1 VNNEGAMNKPITRV
15 NGSRSGPAFEI
26 PYSIL
31 VPKRTEVTNLLVP
44 VCHAPSHMAYAV
56 TRVEPHF
63 MLLGAAAG
71 YAAIHSIIDGHID
84 VQAVNV
90 TRLQTTLLHDG
101 VLLHYPPGHCDSE
114 S

>member
-1 VNNEGAMNKPITRV
+1 MNKPIAKV
-15 NGSRSGPAFEI
+15 NVSRSGPAFEI

-44 VCHAPSHMAYAV
+44 VCHVASHMAYAA

-63 MLLGAAAG
+63 MLLRSAAG
-71 YAAIHSIIDGHID
+71 YAAIQSIIDGHID
-84 VQAVNV
+84 VQTVNV
-90 TRLQTTLLHDG
+90 TRLQTNLLHDG
-101 VLLHYPPGHCDSE
+101 VPLHYPPGHCDSE